1 MKDQISTKGIY
12 DFCKELW
19 PINRSLT
26 GPGVIKT
33 LELIQNFLPDLK
45 IHSYQSGTK
54 KFDWIIP
61 DEWKVNEAW
70 IKDDAGNE
78 IINFND
84 NNLHLVGYS
93 EPISKTISLNELNDH
108 LHSRPDLPD
117 AIPYVTSYYKRYW
130 GFCMSHKQR
139 EKLSESFYQIHIDTE
154 LKPGLLNIG
163 ELVIP
168 GETSDEF
175 LISTNICHPSMA
187 NNEISGIAVATWL
200 ARWLANKKRKLT
212 YRILYVPET
221 IGSIAYIHDN
231 LNHLKQN
238 TIAGINLVCCG
249 DDRTYSYLPSR
260 NGGTIIDRI
269 LKNTFKKNKIKFKEY
284 TWLDRGSDERQYCAP
299 GVDLPVATFTRSKYA
314 EYPEYHTSLDTL
326 GNLVNKNGLKT
337 SLAFLKQV
345 IDTTER
351 TYFPKINHLCEPFLL
366 KYNLSDSLGGISLVS
381 STLRNKSL
389 RDILTYADGNHSIEE
404 IAIKIDERIETVI
417 EGCKLLKAKKL
428 IK

>member
-70 IKDDAGNE
+70 IKDDADNE

-326 GNLVNKNGLKT
+326 GNVVNKNGLKT

>member
-1 MKDQISTKGIY
+1 
-12 DFCKELW
+12 
-19 PINRSLT
+19 
-26 GPGVIKT
+26 
-33 LELIQNFLPDLK
+33 
-45 IHSYQSGTK
+45 
-54 KFDWIIP
+54 
-61 DEWKVNEAW
+61 
-70 IKDDAGNE
+70 
-78 IINFND
+78 
-84 NNLHLVGYS
+84 
-93 EPISKTISLNELNDH
+93 
-108 LHSRPDLPD
+108 
-117 AIPYVTSYYKRYW
+117 
-130 GFCMSHKQR
+130 MSHKQR

-326 GNLVNKNGLKT
+326 GNVVNKNGLKT
-337 SLAFLKQV
+337 SLAFLKKV
-345 IDTTER
+345 IDATER

>member
-1 MKDQISTKGIY
+1 M
-12 DFCKELW
+12 
-19 PINRSLT
+19 
-26 GPGVIKT
+26 
-33 LELIQNFLPDLK
+33 
-45 IHSYQSGTK
+45 
-54 KFDWIIP
+54 
-61 DEWKVNEAW
+61 
-70 IKDDAGNE
+70 
-78 IINFND
+78 
-84 NNLHLVGYS
+84 
-93 EPISKTISLNELNDH
+93 
-108 LHSRPDLPD
+108 
-117 AIPYVTSYYKRYW
+117 
-130 GFCMSHKQR
+130 
-139 EKLSESFYQIHIDTE
+139 
-154 LKPGLLNIG
+154 
-163 ELVIP
+163 
-168 GETSDEF
+168 
-175 LISTNICHPSMA
+175 
-187 NNEISGIAVATWL
+187 
-200 ARWLANKKRKLT
+200 
-212 YRILYVPET
+212 
-221 IGSIAYIHDN
+221 
-231 LNHLKQN
+231 
-238 TIAGINLVCCG
+238 
-249 DDRTYSYLPSR
+249 PSR

-326 GNLVNKNGLKT
+326 GNVVNKNGLKT

>member
-284 TWLDRGSDERQYCAP
+284 TWHDRGSDERQYCAP

>member
-1 MKDQISTKGIY
+1 MKDQISVKGIY

-33 LELIQNFLPDLK
+33 LKLIKSFLPNLK
-45 IHSYQSGTK
+45 IHSYKSGSK
-54 KFDWIIP
+54 KFDWVIP
-61 DEWKVNEAW
+61 DEWRVNEAW

-78 IINFND
+78 IINFNH

-139 EKLSESFYQIHIDTE
+139 EKLSKSFYQIHIDTE
-154 LKPGLLNIG
+154 LKPGFLNIG

-187 NNEISGIAVATWL
+187 NNEISGIAVTTWL
-200 ARWLANKKRKLT
+200 ARWLASQKRKLT

-231 LNHLKQN
+231 LNHLKKN

-249 DDRTYSYLPSR
+249 DDRVYSYLPSR
-260 NGGTIIDRI
+260 DGGTIIDKI

-326 GNLVNKNGLKT
+326 GNVVNKNGLKT
-337 SLAFLKQV
+337 SLDFLKEV

-389 RDILTYADGNHSIEE
+389 RDILTYADGNHSIED
-404 IAIKIDERIETVI
+404 IAIKINERKETVI
-417 EGCKLLKAKKL
+417 EGCNLLQTKKL

>member
-1 MKDQISTKGIY
+1 MKDQISANGIY

-26 GPGVIKT
+26 GPGVIET
-33 LELIQNFLPDLK
+33 LELIKSFLPNLK
-45 IHSYQSGTK
+45 IHSYQSGAK

-61 DEWKVNEAW
+61 DAWKVNEAW
-70 IKDDAGNE
+70 IKDEAGNE

-93 EPISKTISLNELNDH
+93 EPISKIISLNELNDH

-117 AIPYVTSYYKRYW
+117 AIPYITSYYKRYW
-130 GFCMSHKQR
+130 GFCLSHKQR
-139 EKLSESFYQIHIDTE
+139 EKLSESFYKIHIDTE
-154 LKPGLLNIG
+154 LKPGFLNIG

-200 ARWLANKKRKLT
+200 ARWLAEQKRKLT

-249 DDRTYSYLPSR
+249 DDRVYSYLPSR

-326 GNLVNKNGLKT
+326 GNVVNKNGLKT
-337 SLAFLKQV
+337 SLDFLKEV

-351 TYFPKINHLCEPFLL
+351 TYFPKTNHLCEPFLL

-381 STLRNKSL
+381 SKLRNKSL

-417 EGCKLLKAKKL
+417 EGCKLLQENKL

>member
-326 GNLVNKNGLKT
+326 GNVVNKNGLKT

>member
-326 GNLVNKNGLKT
+326 GNVVNKNGLKT

-389 RDILTYADGNHSIEE
+389 RDILTYADGNHSIGE